1 MGMKISIQKTEC
13 QFLGEGSKKF
23 RLEVEGQELKQTE
36 NFVYHGRKYQHKYV
50 ERRIGLARGTWQA
63 LGKVWNSKELS
74 KATKTR
80 MYEVLVLSTLLYNA
94 ETWTMK
100 EKQKQRLRVFEIA
113 CLRKIE
119 GVMRRDRIRN
129 EEIFN
134 RLNIRIGIIDRIR
147 NKRLRYFGHLNR
159 MKNKRYT
166 KIAYNGYVH
175 GARKRGRQKKRWID
189 MIREDCSE
197 LHLTLQEATCR
208 TQDRRVWRA
217 TIDERLT
224 RAMAS
229 PGP

>member
-1 MGMKISIQKTEC
+1 M
-13 QFLGEGSKKF
+13 LF
-23 RLEVEGQELKQTE
+23 RLEVEGQELEQTE
-36 NFVYHGRKYQHKYV
+36 NFVYLGGNISTQEGSDRDV
-50 ERRIGLARGTWQA
+50 ERRIGLLSGTWQA
-63 LGKVWNSKELS
+63 LRKVWNSKELS

-100 EKQKQRLRVFEIA
+100 EKQKQRLRVFEMA
-113 CLRKIE
+113 CLWKIK
-119 GVMRRDRIRN
+119 GVTRRDRIRN
-129 EEIFN
+129 KEIFN

-147 NKRLRYFGHLNR
+147 NKRLRYFGQLNR
-159 MKNKRYT
+159 MKNKRYP

-175 GARKRGRQKKRWID
+175 GTRKRGRQKKRWID